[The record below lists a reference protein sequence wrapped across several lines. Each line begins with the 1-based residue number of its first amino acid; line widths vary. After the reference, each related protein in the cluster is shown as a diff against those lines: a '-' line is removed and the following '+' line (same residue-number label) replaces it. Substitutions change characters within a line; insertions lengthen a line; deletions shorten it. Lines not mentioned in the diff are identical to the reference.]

1 MVNGIIMI
9 RAFPTI
15 GVLIALIISNL
26 ALAQS
31 PSIKNL
37 TIKGKTLSTF
47 NRVALFEGGGSKRP
61 FKVKSVSSTG
71 KYSIIVSIPSDMRQK
86 KDYLYTDMRFWNDK
100 NGNRI
105 KDSGEP
111 ISECHF
117 IIYVPSIDRL
127 YLQVYKGDRFDIDSS
142 VFVYNYRK

>member
-1 MVNGIIMI
+1 MI

-15 GVLIALIISNL
+15 AVLIALIISHL
-26 ALAQS
+26 AFAQS

-37 TIKGKTLSTF
+37 TIKGKTLSKF
-47 NRVALFEGGGSKRP
+47 NRVALFEGGRSKRP
-61 FKVKSVSSTG
+61 FKVESVSSTG
-71 KYSIIVSIPSDMRQK
+71 KYSISVSIPSDMRQK
-86 KDYLYTDMRFWNDK
+86 QDYLYTDMRFWNDK
-100 NGNRI
+100 NGNGI

-111 ISECHF
+111 KSECHF

-127 YLQVYKGDRFDIDSS
+127 YLQVYKGDRYDIDSS